1 MSVDEL
7 CARVSRG
14 LVRLAKSGLEYPE
27 VGGMW
32 AVYIHPDDLLGMLAG
47 HEERPTRIFGL
58 EVHADPTV
66 ERGQPILR
74 REVAL

>member
-47 HEERPTRIFGL
+47 HEEIFGL

-66 ERGQPILR
+66 EPGQPVLR
-74 REVAL
+74 REVAI